1 MMRLGIDDAARSFAP
16 IEISALTPDEMR
28 QRRWELERADD
39 AARVLAERLEMA
51 DRPADVAIVR
61 ELQMRLSVD
70 HRANA
75 SPDEPAKP

>member
-1 MMRLGIDDAARSFAP
+1 M
-16 IEISALTPDEMR
+16 TPDHEAAVGASLDELR

-39 AARVLAERLEMA
+39 AARVLVERLEMA

-61 ELQMRLSVD
+61 ELRLRLSVD

-75 SPDEPAKP
+75 SPEEPAKP

>member
-1 MMRLGIDDAARSFAP
+1 MSDGLVPQHAS
-16 IEISALTPDEMR
+16 LDELR

-39 AARVLAERLEMA
+39 AARVLVERLEMA

-61 ELQMRLSVD
+61 ELRMRLSVD

-75 SPDEPAKP
+75 SPEEPAKP

>member
-1 MMRLGIDDAARSFAP
+1 MSDGLVPRHAA
-16 IEISALTPDEMR
+16 LDELL

-39 AARVLAERLEMA
+39 TARLLIERLEMA

-61 ELQMRLSVD
+61 ELRIRLLVD
-70 HRANA
+70 LRANA

>member
-1 MMRLGIDDAARSFAP
+1 MSDGLVSRHAA
-16 IEISALTPDEMR
+16 LDELR

-39 AARVLAERLEMA
+39 TARLLVKRLEMA

-61 ELQMRLSVD
+61 ELRMRLSVD

-75 SPDEPAKP
+75 SPEGPAKP

>member
-1 MMRLGIDDAARSFAP
+1 MKPDHEPAVRAA
-16 IEISALTPDEMR
+16 LDELR

-39 AARVLAERLEMA
+39 AARVLVERLEMA

-61 ELQMRLSVD
+61 ELRMRLSMD

>member
-1 MMRLGIDDAARSFAP
+1 MSDSLVPRHAA
-16 IEISALTPDEMR
+16 LNEMR

-51 DRPADVAIVR
+51 GRPADVAIVR
-61 ELQMRLSVD
+61 ELRIRLSVD

>member
-1 MMRLGIDDAARSFAP
+1 MK
-16 IEISALTPDEMR
+16 PDHEPAVRASLDELR

-39 AARVLAERLEMA
+39 AARVLVERLELA
-51 DRPADVAIVR
+51 ERPADVAIVR
-61 ELQMRLSVD
+61 ALRTRLWLD

>member
-1 MMRLGIDDAARSFAP
+1 MTRPGIDDAARSFAP
-16 IEISALTPDEMR
+16 IEISALTPDELR

-51 DRPADVAIVR
+51 GRPADVAIVR
-61 ELQMRLSVD
+61 ELRMRLSVD
-70 HRANA
+70 YRASA